1 MNGLSLFYWDTE
13 IGQMM
18 ALATDVAQAR
28 ELIMNTLSKKDLAR
42 PELQEAISVE
52 PEVITSPK
60 AIVAYIN

>member
-1 MNGLSLFYWDTE
+1 
-13 IGQMM
+13 MM